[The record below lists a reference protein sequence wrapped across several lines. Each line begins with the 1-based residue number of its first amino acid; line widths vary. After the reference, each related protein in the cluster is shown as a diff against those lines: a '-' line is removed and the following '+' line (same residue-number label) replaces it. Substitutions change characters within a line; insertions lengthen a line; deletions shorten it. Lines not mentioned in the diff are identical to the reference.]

1 MGWLFM
7 TKDGMG
13 GHASAK
19 AYLDAQFTYEHKA
32 ADGTTPALRVLASS
46 CLHNR
51 VWYAAAEPSTDGS
64 PGPVFALVCLVR
76 WNPRDREGYIF
87 GYKDMDETMGPC
99 EAECPQRIL
108 DLLGPTDN
116 EHATDW
122 RRRCLDNLQRRARPV
137 EHGMRISICKIK
149 LILLPLLILLL
160 LLLLPV
166 LDLVLDKI
174 MECCDGTDQTAQVN
188 SHKLVVG
195 LDAHGIC
202 QLAST

>member
-87 GYKDMDETMGPC
+87 GYKDMDEAMGPC

-137 EHGMRISICKIK
+137 EHGMRIRLSE
-149 LILLPLLILLL
+149 PLRFT
-160 LLLLPV
+160 
-166 LDLVLDKI
+166 DGH
-174 MECCDGTDQTAQVN
+174 EGTDFIVEKCGRRLAFVDPASRGRYWISRFAERTW
-188 SHKLVVG
+188 SVVPETKVHRTVF
-195 LDAHGIC
+195 A
-202 QLAST
+202 